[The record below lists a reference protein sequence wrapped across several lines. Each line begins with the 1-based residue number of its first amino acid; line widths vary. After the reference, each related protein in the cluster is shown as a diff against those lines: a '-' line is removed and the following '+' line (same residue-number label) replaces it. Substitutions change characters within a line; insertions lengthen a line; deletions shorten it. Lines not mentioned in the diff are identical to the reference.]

1 MKRKMVSFILCIAMC
16 MALAIPAFAVELSP
30 YATDEVGNFS
40 QMIEF
45 TFSDNVEGRF
55 RYSYNDTAGNVVDG
69 IVIKEISTDGTTKL
83 NFVEGDKSDKVEI
96 DSIRDVI
103 LNGNCIKV
111 TTQESSKLSTEYDIA
126 PFAHT
131 VKYLDGP
138 PDGTVATDYSKLIG
152 TQKNDITF
160 MQDLL
165 DMTSGAFVTVVI
177 AALGFNP
184 LGAFAA
190 GVLLGKICNIGG
202 TVHPDGIHAISVRV
216 LSYQRPSGPG
226 VIGYGTVTKLYTK
239 WYASANQQNYIE
251 DADTVVYRCMNG

>member
-1 MKRKMVSFILCIAMC
+1 
-16 MALAIPAFAVELSP
+16 
-30 YATDEVGNFS
+30 
-40 QMIEF
+40 
-45 TFSDNVEGRF
+45 
-55 RYSYNDTAGNVVDG
+55 
-69 IVIKEISTDGTTKL
+69 
-83 NFVEGDKSDKVEI
+83 
-96 DSIRDVI
+96 
-103 LNGNCIKV
+103 
-111 TTQESSKLSTEYDIA
+111 
-126 PFAHT
+126 
-131 VKYLDGP
+131 
-138 PDGTVATDYSKLIG
+138 
-152 TQKNDITF
+152 

-165 DMTSGAFVTVVI
+165 DMTSSAFVTVVI
-177 AALGFNP
+177 AALEFNP

>member
-1 MKRKMVSFILCIAMC
+1 MNRMRRTQ
-16 MALAIPAFAVELSP
+16 
-30 YATDEVGNFS
+30 Y
-40 QMIEF
+40 
-45 TFSDNVEGRF
+45 
-55 RYSYNDTAGNVVDG
+55 
-69 IVIKEISTDGTTKL
+69 
-83 NFVEGDKSDKVEI
+83 
-96 DSIRDVI
+96 IRDVI

-152 TQKNDITF
+152 TQKKDITF

-190 GVLLGKICNIGG
+190 GVLLGKICHIGG

>member
-1 MKRKMVSFILCIAMC
+1 MNTEREADFRLPSLMRQNSPAATKRTGRRT
-16 MALAIPAFAVELSP
+16 PPPGYGRQNSP
-30 YATDEVGNFS
+30 SVLRQNGPSVT
-40 QMIEF
+40 
-45 TFSDNVEGRF
+45 
-55 RYSYNDTAGNVVDG
+55 
-69 IVIKEISTDGTTKL
+69 
-83 NFVEGDKSDKVEI
+83 
-96 DSIRDVI
+96 VI
-103 LNGNCIKV
+103 LNGNFIKV

-152 TQKNDITF
+152 TQKKDITF

-190 GVLLGKICNIGG
+190 GVLLGKICHIGG